1 VGKVRDPEW
10 LIRWLKEPDVMLA
23 EKDPIA
29 VALIEKYKV
38 VMPNFSLSE
47 SDVKSII
54 QFMENETVRLEQV
67 AAKRDQKEKPAT
79 TVSSL

>member
-1 VGKVRDPEW
+1 
-10 LIRWLKEPDVMLA
+10 MLA

-29 VALIEKYKV
+29 VALIEKYQV

-54 QFMENETVRLEQV
+54 QYMENETVRLEQV
-67 AAKRDQKEKPAT
+67 SAKRQQKENPAR